1 MCFIFANYVQ
11 EVGNCE
17 YKIQVLNSFT
27 SENLNGLISA
37 ILIMLMESNVFQ
49 HLHVVFF
56 FFGFNQCK
64 ESTHVSQSNSIA

>member
-56 FFGFNQCK
+56 FFWF
-64 ESTHVSQSNSIA
+64 QSV